1 MIEDQYYFWPSK
13 TKQRKMLDVL
23 FAKEYDALK
32 LLVVVV
38 NTEGN
43 LNLIFIIV

>member
-1 MIEDQYYFWPSK
+1 M
-13 TKQRKMLDVL
+13 KQRKMLDVL

-38 NTEGN
+38 NTKGN
-43 LNLIFIIV
+43 LNLIFTIV

>member
-1 MIEDQYYFWPSK
+1 
-13 TKQRKMLDVL
+13 MLDVL
-23 FAKEYDALK
+23 FAKEYDALE

-43 LNLIFIIV
+43 LNLIFTIV

>member
-1 MIEDQYYFWPSK
+1 
-13 TKQRKMLDVL
+13 MLDVL

-38 NTEGN
+38 VNTEGN
-43 LNLIFIIV
+43 LNLIFTIV